1 MFSRRRAEKSARAG
15 NGGSS
20 GARAGLSIIGTDVVI
35 EGHLLTSGDIQIEG
49 SVHGD
54 IRAAGVLI
62 GQNGAVHGG
71 VLAEEVVVRGRV
83 IGPIRGLKVHIA
95 GTAHVEG
102 DVLHGSL
109 GVETGAFVQGTIRQS
124 DDPLSSVQL
133 IETAPSTDSER
144 YDLALP
150 EEVDDDVA
158 EARYVGHRQI
168 RRRPLLLRRRAAE

>member
-1 MFSRRRAEKSARAG
+1 MEGCLPRRWSCAAA
-15 NGGSS
+15 SS
-20 GARAGLSIIGTDVVI
+20 VL
-35 EGHLLTSGDIQIEG
+35 SGDSRSTLPARPTWKVMSCMARSG
-49 SVHGD
+49 S
-54 IRAAGVLI
+54 R
-62 GQNGAVHGG
+62 
-71 VLAEEVVVRGRV
+71 
-83 IGPIRGLKVHIA
+83 P
-95 GTAHVEG
+95 
-102 DVLHGSL
+102 
-109 GVETGAFVQGTIRQS
+109 GAFVQGTIRQS